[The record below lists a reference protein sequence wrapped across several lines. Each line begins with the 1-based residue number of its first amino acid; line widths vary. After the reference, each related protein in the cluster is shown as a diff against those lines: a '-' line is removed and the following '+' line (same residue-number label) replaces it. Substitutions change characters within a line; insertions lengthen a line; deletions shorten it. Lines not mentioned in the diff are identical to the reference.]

1 MVFFE
6 IDIKVWE
13 MQYFAG
19 NLTLTS
25 ALIVLYL
32 AEFETYYGQFLGQSN
47 GCWIRKQIMESC
59 TKFYCIHNSVFNN
72 KFAPLYPP
80 RFRLHFEEMVPKKLS
95 NSLKI
100 CFTKKC
106 AKQKFAYIKSSI
118 KVICMFFLRCSL
130 SMLELWKDTQYE
142 IHSCIELNYPS

>member
-1 MVFFE
+1 
-6 IDIKVWE
+6 
-13 MQYFAG
+13 
-19 NLTLTS
+19 
-25 ALIVLYL
+25 
-32 AEFETYYGQFLGQSN
+32 
-47 GCWIRKQIMESC
+47 MESC

-142 IHSCIELNYPS
+142 IHSCIELNYPSQYMGCIGRGFSLSYTLNLQKLFIKTLDLQKKKIVLRPTIEGN